1 MKENA
6 YIILDTETAN
16 GHTINGKLD
25 LSQSLPYNIAWKTV
39 NKKGKV
45 LSVRSYASKEI
56 FLDTDLMN
64 SAYYADKIPTYW
76 EQIENGEMI
85 LTDTFTAR
93 RQLFADCKDFNVKAI
108 IAHNARFDV
117 NALNNIVR
125 LLTGSKCR
133 FFFPKN
139 VEIWDSLKMSYDVFT
154 KLKGYTNFCKRN
166 GYMTKHNK
174 PRVKLTAE
182 VLYKYISGDYDFK
195 EEHKALEDVNI
206 ETEIFLYLLSTHKKM
221 RKNLFKKF

>member
-1 MKENA
+1 MKENG
-6 YIILDTETAN
+6 YLIIDTETTN
-16 GHTINGKLD
+16 GQMINGKLD
-25 LSQSLPYNIAWKTV
+25 LSQSLPYNEGWKVV

-45 LSVRSYASKEI
+45 LVARSFANTEI
-56 FLDTDLMN
+56 FLDDELMN
-64 SAYYADKIPTYW
+64 SAYYAKKIPTYW

-85 LTDTFTAR
+85 LTDIFTIR
-93 RQLFADCKDFNVKAI
+93 RQLFDDCKKYNVKAI

-133 FFFPKN
+133 FFFPRN
-139 VEIWDSLKMSYDVFT
+139 IEIWDSLKMSYDVFT

-166 GYMTKHNK
+166 GYMTKHNQ

-182 VLYKYISGDYDFK
+182 VLYKYISGNYDFI